1 MEAEPAQGSNAFIRP
16 KLGEPFCADRRG
28 AIIETC
34 YELLSSGRSLSE
46 VLDAAR
52 RLSSTN
58 KASASDAGHPPAA
71 QIDDLAD
78 EARLASSQPGNAQLT
93 EPLEATLTGYS
104 HTLGP
109 DRYINVPRSC
119 VGLKLQQTPENA
131 RHETGRSIKPSW
143 LIGAALF
150 WLIPT
155 ISLTIIG
162 SSAKL
167 LFDAE
172 IGREVA
178 AVTAILKAIPRTL
191 QLDRY
196 LPALTNAK
204 VKNTAPATP
213 ILEAS
218 RAVQEIMREPPER
231 MRAAEQDVTG
241 SLAEPPVEAGGTGQ
255 SSIRDIAS
263 LGIGIRTLPT
273 EFENEPLSEVNPIVP
288 EVTLEQTR
296 PPLASEQAVTGSVVE
311 SVAEVSTT
319 VQASLQNHRAP
330 NRATRP
336 AALRSRSVLSRPRT
350 RDGGDARRVFV
361 RDHRR
366 R

>member
-1 MEAEPAQGSNAFIRP
+1 M
-16 KLGEPFCADRRG
+16 
-28 AIIETC
+28 
-34 YELLSSGRSLSE
+34 
-46 VLDAAR
+46 
-52 RLSSTN
+52 
-58 KASASDAGHPPAA
+58 
-71 QIDDLAD
+71 
-78 EARLASSQPGNAQLT
+78 
-93 EPLEATLTGYS
+93 
-104 HTLGP
+104 
-109 DRYINVPRSC
+109 
-119 VGLKLQQTPENA
+119 
-131 RHETGRSIKPSW
+131 
-143 LIGAALF
+143 
-150 WLIPT
+150 
-155 ISLTIIG
+155 
-162 SSAKL
+162 
-167 LFDAE
+167 
-172 IGREVA
+172 
-178 AVTAILKAIPRTL
+178 
-191 QLDRY
+191 
-196 LPALTNAK
+196 
-204 VKNTAPATP
+204 
-213 ILEAS
+213 
-218 RAVQEIMREPPER
+218 QEIMREPPER

-336 AALRSRSVLSRPRT
+336 AALRSRSVLSRART